1 MARNEALARITKGLL
16 ARRSELRKRLGFE
29 LADLGHHSNGGGDAA
44 DAAFEHAGEEMA
56 SHLAEVEAR
65 ELAQVERALVRIKQ
79 GKYGQ
84 CDGCNCK
91 IPVVRLNALPYT
103 TLCITCQRDM
113 EKDSSWLADHNIADW
128 NKVRDDSDDREVNI
142 NDLEFDVTK

>member
-1 MARNEALARITKGLL
+1 MPRSEALIRITKGLMG
-16 ARRSELRKRLGFE
+16 RRAELRKRLGFE
-29 LADLGHHSNGGGDAA
+29 LADLGHSSSSGGDAA

-79 GKYGQ
+79 GKYGS

-91 IPVVRLNALPYT
+91 IPVARLNALPYT
-103 TLCITCQRDM
+103 TLCIQCQRDM
-113 EKDSSWLADHNIADW
+113 EKDASWIADHNIADW
-128 NKVRDDSDDREVNI
+128 NKVSDHKEDRDVNI
-142 NDLEFDVTK
+142 NDLEYDVTK